1 MIFSELRIDDA
12 LIHAAPFVT
21 WFDIGATAI
30 VLAAAG
36 ALLGGMFLFVRAAS
50 DDSGKYKELKEI
62 VETLFA
68 TPAHLRPGD
77 DADRGSAAGAGSPA
91 RTASAP
97 YTEPCPAC
105 GATVTERDS
114 SCPSCDLRLL

>member
-1 MIFSELRIDDA
+1 ML
-12 LIHAAPFVT
+12 AAPFVT
-21 WFDIGATAI
+21 WFDVGATAI

-77 DADRGSAAGAGSPA
+77 DADRGGAAGAAEAGSPA
-91 RTASAP
+91 RSSAP
-97 YTEPCPAC
+97 FSEPCPAC
-105 GATVTERDS
+105 GETVTERDAA
-114 SCPSCDLRLL
+114 CPSCDLRLL